1 MRLAANLLGERIDP
15 YQRIGCVVR
24 CLPTR
29 MSGATCMIKNGLIAI
44 WLVGLSIAGSGRA
57 HGLDPGKRL
66 TQYRHRMWR
75 IQDGFFPSIPDWVS
89 QTADG
94 YLLVGGTRID
104 TLRFDGVRFVPWS
117 LPGAVSNRI
126 EDLLPSRAGG
136 YWISDDRG
144 LSHIRGNVVVSHFDL
159 GAETYAMAG
168 EEDGSVWAIA
178 NRPGPRGLEALLCH
192 ATDRQV
198 KCFGKADG
206 LTIRLGSS
214 ILQDGAGGI
223 WIGGDT
229 SLVHWKAGVSK
240 IYELQALR
248 SNSGQIGIQSL
259 VRNPDGS
266 LWVGIGAA
274 GRGLGL
280 ERFSHG
286 TFRPFVA
293 PNFDSTRII
302 VNALLSDRDGNLWV
316 ATWNRGL
323 YRIHGDVVDHFGIE
337 DGLSSN
343 AVFNL
348 YEDQEGNIW
357 ALTSNGL
364 DSFSESRV
372 TTYSAKEGL
381 GSVGAFSVIASRD
394 GTVWVAG
401 TGSLASVRG
410 NVVTS
415 VGRKDGLPGT
425 QVSSLLEDREG
436 HLWVGVDDALYI
448 YENRHFRPIPG
459 PNGSPMGL
467 VVGLTEDVKGNI
479 WAECASTPRKLVR
492 IRDFKVQEVFLD
504 SQVPSGHALA
514 ADPGGGIWLGT
525 LDGRLVSLR
534 NGKVRV
540 FPMNLRGFP
549 TVYQIEVQEDG
560 SVMAAAVDD
569 GLISLR
575 AGVIE
580 RLNKQ
585 NGLPCDGV
593 FGFTRDDRK
602 DWWLSTPCGYVELTD
617 SEIRKWQADPKA
629 VLQFRLLDA
638 LDGARTAQ
646 TPFNP
651 AAKSPDGH
659 LWFADRLVAQMI
671 DPARLEREPA
681 PRPVLIESVTA
692 GHTTYAAQNGLRL
705 PALTRDLQIDY
716 TSPSLA
722 NPQEVKFRYRLEGT
736 NSMWQD
742 VGTRR
747 QAFYG
752 NLGPG
757 QYRFAVMASTQNE
770 KWNTNLATLQFT
782 IAPAWFQ
789 TIWFRGLC
797 VVIFFGLLWSLY
809 WIRLRQ
815 VQSNERN
822 LSLIVDTIPGL
833 VVRMSAAGEVE
844 LANRQLLA
852 YFGKELEDIRNW
864 ATSGV
869 VHPEDLPR
877 AIEVAGN
884 AFATGVPYDMEIRVR
899 RHDGVYR
906 WFQARGIPLRDAEGR
921 ILNWYALHTDIDDR
935 KRVEEALRAS
945 EFNARMIVD
954 GIPGLVA
961 RVSPAGEVEVVN
973 RPLLEYFGTDL
984 EEVRKWAI
992 TDAIYPDDLPVA
1004 MKVFNDSLP
1013 AGDPFDV
1020 EHRLR
1025 RFDGAYRWFQSRG
1038 LPLRDS
1044 DGQILNWYVLLTDI
1058 EDRKR
1063 AEEALQSNE
1072 RNLGLIINTMPTL
1085 VWSARPD
1092 GSAEFLNQYY
1102 LDYVGLP
1109 LEKLL
1114 GWGWTTAVH
1123 PEDLKALSGVWQSIM
1138 AAGKPGEAEARLR
1151 RFDGEFRWFLFRTNP
1166 MHDESGRIVKWYGT
1180 NTDIHDRKRAEAEVK
1195 ESYLRLAEAQQLSK
1209 TGSFITDLV
1218 ADQHD
1223 WSEETFRIFEFDSGT
1238 RVTVEMI
1245 RTGIHPEDLPSFDS
1259 MIARAMMGKDV
1270 DFSFRF
1276 VTSRGAV
1283 KHIRG
1288 MARVIEHIVG
1298 RPLFIGALQDVTE
1311 SKVAEEALNRARSDL
1326 AHVSRVTTLNALT
1339 ASIAHEINQP
1349 LAGIVTN
1356 ANTCLWLLSTDPP
1369 DVAGARETAQLM
1381 IRDGH
1386 RASDVIE
1393 RLRNLYGKKDS
1404 RPEFM
1409 DLNEATREVIS
1420 LSLSDL
1426 QRNRIIVH
1434 HQFADDLPSVTGD
1447 RIQLQQVI
1455 LNLIRN
1461 ASDAMS
1467 KIDDRPRELLVT
1479 TERDEDNRV
1488 CLRVKDVG
1496 IGFQPHTA
1504 GKLFEAFYTTKEHGM
1519 GIGLNVSRSIIEAHH
1534 GRLWATANDGPGATF
1549 SFSIPGDA
1557 GGAGNDAKRND
1568 DGAIQE

>member
-1 MRLAANLLGERIDP
+1 
-15 YQRIGCVVR
+15 
-24 CLPTR
+24 
-29 MSGATCMIKNGLIAI
+29 
-44 WLVGLSIAGSGRA
+44 
-57 HGLDPGKRL
+57 
-66 TQYRHRMWR
+66 MWR
-75 IQDGFFPSIPDWVS
+75 VQDGFFPSNPNWVS

-94 YLLVGGTRID
+94 YLLVGGDTID

-117 LPGAVSNRI
+117 SPAVISNRVGY
-126 EDLLPSRAGG
+126 LFPSKSGG
-136 YWISDDRG
+136 FWISDHRG

-159 GAETYAMAG
+159 SATALV
-168 EEDGSVWAIA
+168 EEENGSVWVVA
-178 NRPGPRGLEALLCH
+178 NRTAPRGEEALLCH
-192 ATDRQV
+192 ATDREV
-198 KCFGKADG
+198 KCFGKAEG
-206 LTIRLGSS
+206 LTIRQGSS
-214 ILQDGAGGI
+214 ILEDGTGGF

-229 SLVHWKAGVSK
+229 SLVHWKAGASEV
-240 IYELQALR
+240 YAPPALS
-248 SNSGQIGIQSL
+248 SNSGQLGIQSL
-259 VRNPDGS
+259 VRNSDGS

-280 ERFSHG
+280 ERFNHG
-286 TFRPFVA
+286 TFTPFAA
-293 PNFDSTRII
+293 PNFDSTKI
-302 VNALLSDRDGNLWV
+302 VVDALLSDRDGSLWV

-323 YRIHGDVVDHFGIE
+323 YRIHDNVVDRFGME

-343 AVFNL
+343 AVLSL
-348 YEDQEGNIW
+348 YEDQEGGIW
-357 ALTSNGL
+357 AVTSNGL
-364 DSFSESRV
+364 DSFMEPRV
-372 TTYSAKEGL
+372 TTYSMREGM

-394 GTVWVAG
+394 GTVWFAG
-401 TGSLASVRG
+401 TDSLDSIRG
-410 NVVTS
+410 NTFTS
-415 VGRKDGLPGT
+415 VGRKGGLPGN
-425 QVSSLLEDREG
+425 QVASLLEDRGG
-436 HLWVGVDDALYI
+436 HLWVGVDDELYV
-448 YENRHFRPIPG
+448 YESRHFRRIPG

-467 VVGLTEDVKGNI
+467 VVGITEDVDGNI
-479 WAECASTPRKLVR
+479 WAECSSNPRKLVR
-492 IRDFKVQEVFLD
+492 IRDFRVKEQFLD
-504 SQVPSGHALA
+504 SQVPSGHALT
-514 ADPGGGIWLGT
+514 ADPRGGIWLGT
-525 LDGRLVSLR
+525 VDGKLVNLR
-534 NGKVRV
+534 NGKFSA
-540 FPMNLRGFP
+540 FPMNLKGHP
-549 TVYQIEVQEDG
+549 VVYQIAVQENG
-560 SVMAAAVDD
+560 SLMAAAPED

-575 AGVIE
+575 AGMVE
-580 RLNKQ
+580 LLNKQ

-593 FGFTRDDRK
+593 LGFVRDDRK
-602 DWWLSTPCGYVELTD
+602 NWWLSTPCGYVELAD

-638 LDGARTAQ
+638 LDGARTKQ

-651 AAKSPDGH
+651 AAKSPDGR
-659 LWFADRLVAQMI
+659 LWFADRAVAQMI
-671 DPARLEREPA
+671 DPARLEEEDSV
-681 PRPVLIESVTA
+681 PRPVDVESITA
-692 GHTTYAAQNGLRL
+692 DHKQYPAQDSLKL
-705 PALTRDLQIDY
+705 PTLTHDLQIDY
-716 TSPSLA
+716 TSPSFA
-722 NPQEVKFRYRLEGT
+722 NPQKVKFRYRLEG
-736 NSMWQD
+736 SDSRWQD
-742 VGTRR
+742 ADTRR
-747 QAFYG
+747 QAFYN

-757 QYRFAVMASTQNE
+757 QYRFTVMVSNE
-770 KWNTNLATLQFT
+770 DGVWNTKAATLEFS

-789 TIWFRGLC
+789 TMWFRALC
-797 VVIFFGLLWSLY
+797 VVAFFGLLFSLY
-809 WIRLRQ
+809 WMRLRQ

-844 LANRQLLA
+844 LANRQLLE
-852 YFGKELEDIRNW
+852 YFGKELHEIRNW
-864 ATSGV
+864 ISSGV
-869 VHPEDLPR
+869 VHPEDLSR
-877 AIEVAGN
+877 AIEIAGN
-884 AFATGVPYDMEIRVR
+884 SFATGDPYNMEIRVR

-945 EFNARMIVD
+945 ELNARMIVD

-961 RVSPAGEVEVVN
+961 RVSPAGQVEVVN
-973 RPLLEYFGTDL
+973 RPLLEYFGKDL
-984 EEVRKWAI
+984 EEVRNWAI
-992 TDAIYPDDLPVA
+992 TDAIHPEDLPIA
-1004 MKVFNDSLP
+1004 MKVFNKSLP

-1072 RNLGLIINTMPTL
+1072 RNLSLIINTMPTL
-1085 VWSARPD
+1085 AWSARPD
-1092 GSAEFLNQYY
+1092 GSAEFLNQHY

-1109 LEKLL
+1109 LEKLQ

-1123 PEDLKALSGVWQSIM
+1123 PEDLKPLSGVWQSIM
-1138 AAGKPGEAEARLR
+1138 TAGKPGEAEARLR

-1166 MHDESGRIVKWYGT
+1166 MRDESGQIVKWYGT

-1223 WSEETFRIFEFDSGT
+1223 WSEETFRIFDFDSGT
-1238 RVTVEMI
+1238 KVTVEMI
-1245 RTGIHPEDLPSFDS
+1245 RAGIRPEDLPSFDS
-1259 MIARAMMGKDV
+1259 MIARAMTGKDV

-1276 VTSRGAV
+1276 VTAKGAV

-1288 MARVIEHIVG
+1288 MARVIEHIAG

-1311 SKVAEEALNRARSDL
+1311 SKVAEEALSRARSDL

-1349 LAGIVTN
+1349 LSGIVTN

-1369 DVAGARETAQLM
+1369 DVDGARETAQLM
-1381 IRDGH
+1381 IRDGN

-1393 RLRNLYGKKDS
+1393 RLRTLYGKKDS
-1404 RPEFM
+1404 RPESM

-1426 QRNRIIVH
+1426 QRSRIIVH
-1434 HQFADDLPSVTGD
+1434 HEFADDLPPVTGD
-1447 RIQLQQVI
+1447 RIQIQQVI

-1467 KIDDRPRELLVT
+1467 RIDDRPRELLIT
-1479 TERDEDNRV
+1479 TERDEDNLVR
-1488 CLRVKDVG
+1488 LSVKDVG
-1496 IGFQPHTA
+1496 VGFQPQA
-1504 GKLFEAFYTTKEHGM
+1504 SDRLFEAFYTTKEHGM
-1519 GIGLNVSRSIIEAHH
+1519 GIGLNVSRSIIRAHH
-1534 GRLWATANDGPGATF
+1534 GHLWATANDGPGATF
-1549 SFSIPGDA
+1549 SFSIPCSVARAGTDA
-1557 GGAGNDAKRND
+1557 NRN
-1568 DGAIQE
+1568 GKKQG